1 MSAPEPDQREL
12 MTAAIERDG
21 DAQRALFDGDAETAR
36 EAFAQAADLYRR
48 SWELAP
54 PTSYGRLVGML
65 KSAVLAGGGEE
76 QAAYALEQ
84 LRGEREPSPPAAYA
98 LALAALIMG
107 DDLAALRWS
116 EAMRT
121 GSEAFTRTADAIAGL
136 SARERERYAASVAA
150 IVRDFE
156 QRTEHLTG
164 VPIAD
169 TALVLER
176 LAARRGLAAELESPM
191 LPAAAASG

>member
-1 MSAPEPDQREL
+1 VSAPEPDHRKL
-12 MTAAIERDG
+12 MTAAIQRDG
-21 DAQRALFDGDAETAR
+21 DAQRALFGGDAEAAR
-36 EAFAQAADLYRR
+36 EAFGQAAELYRR

-84 LRGEREPSPPAAYA
+84 LRDERDPSPPAAYA
-98 LALAALIMG
+98 LALAALITG
-107 DDLAALRWS
+107 DDLGALHSS

-121 GSEAFTRTADAIAGL
+121 GSEAFTRTAEAIAGL
-136 SARERERYAASVAA
+136 AARERERYVASVAA
-150 IVRDFE
+150 ILHDFE
-156 QRTEHLTG
+156 QRSEHLTG

-176 LAARRGLAAELESPM
+176 LADRRGLAAGLESPM
-191 LPAAAASG
+191 LPAASAPG